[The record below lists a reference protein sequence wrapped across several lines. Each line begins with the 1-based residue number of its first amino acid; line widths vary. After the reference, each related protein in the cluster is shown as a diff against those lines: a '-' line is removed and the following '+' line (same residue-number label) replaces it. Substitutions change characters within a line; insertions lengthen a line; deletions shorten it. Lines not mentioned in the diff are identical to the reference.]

1 MLKPDEYNIDA
12 EVMLESMTE
21 SVLITNAD
29 LEAPGPHILFVNHA
43 FEKMTGW
50 KREEILGKSPRILQG
65 PKTEHSIFYDMKEK
79 LEKGMIWRGR
89 TVNYRKDG
97 TEFHM
102 EWSIVPI
109 RNNKSE
115 IYRYLAVQKDVTQI
129 VLTEKKLQ
137 HVMEKERKRRV
148 EIEKTNNKLNKL
160 ITRQKKTLDL
170 FVKYVPEPV
179 VKRALSEQS
188 EKIREGEQLEVALL
202 FCDIRRFT
210 SISERLTPQKTVQFL
225 NIYYSMMWEV
235 INRHQGVINQFVGD
249 EIFVSFGAPI
259 PIKEP
264 EISALQCAMDM
275 VRKLDDINDR
285 LRSVINE
292 KLVIGIGINYGPI
305 IAGNLGSDDRLS
317 YSITGDAVNT
327 AKRIES
333 LTRELPNA
341 ILISQS
347 VFEKTRSLVLT
358 KPWGEVQIKGKNRK
372 VNVFQVLD
380 YLTK

>member
-1 MLKPDEYNIDA
+1 
-12 EVMLESMTE
+12 
-21 SVLITNAD
+21 
-29 LEAPGPHILFVNHA
+29 
-43 FEKMTGW
+43 
-50 KREEILGKSPRILQG
+50 
-65 PKTEHSIFYDMKEK
+65 MKEK